1 MNDSIFPSAQDGRF
15 ADMTQDS
22 HPDQG
27 LLIPSQALKRFSTPQ
42 SWHLKRS
49 EEKRP
54 RFGFR
59 IGPIGLLIAP
69 STIAEVIVRPQIFP
83 VPNTPFWMN
92 GLMNLRGTLVPVF
105 DLYAICEFE
114 GEDHAERGLCL
125 VLDKGEAAAGV
136 LIAVPPQSLD
146 LSRKLRQP
154 PPMTAALSEHVAEA
168 YIFQGVA
175 WCEFNHESFFTAL
188 GKRIGS

>member
-1 MNDSIFPSAQDGRF
+1 MTTSFSATDGRL
-15 ADMTQDS
+15 ADMTRDP

-42 SWHLKRS
+42 SWHFKRL
-49 EEKRP
+49 EEKRT

-69 STIAEVIVRPQIFP
+69 STIAEVIVRPHIFP
-83 VPNTPFWMN
+83 VPNTPFWLN

-105 DLYAICEFE
+105 DLYAICEFAGE
-114 GEDHAERGLCL
+114 GTAERGLCI

-136 LIAVPPQSLD
+136 LIEAPPQSLD
-146 LSRKLRQP
+146 LSHKLRQP
-154 PPMTAALSEHVAEA
+154 PPMTAALSEHVADA
-168 YIFQGVA
+168 YISQGVA

-188 GKRIGS
+188 GKRISS